1 MAFRSRPGVLI
12 ISVLAS
18 VLGAGYA
25 GAVGYLK
32 LNERAFIFHPAERS
46 VAASASRLGL
56 REKRVTYPSTDEVTL
71 SAWIVPAAAASP
83 SETWMLI
90 CHGNLGSI
98 GYGGRPEF
106 YASMRDLGINL
117 FAFDYRGFG
126 ESSGTPDERG
136 LYDDATASY
145 HYLIR
150 SLGVRPERLVLFGH
164 SLGSGVA
171 IELAS
176 RVPAAG
182 LIVEGAYTSV
192 VDRGQELYPFFPISL
207 IATQRFPSL
216 DRIRLV
222 DMPKL
227 FLHSPD
233 DVVIPY
239 AHGRRLFDAARAP
252 KQFVDVR
259 GGHDDAY
266 RVDKTVYYGAI
277 AGFLRENY
285 SAKKGQRL
293 LNSRDMIFR
302 DGGAQLILPVVTAG
316 EGYAAT
322 YSIAMRPGE

>member
-1 MAFRSRPGVLI
+1 MAFRSRPGLLAVTVVAG
-12 ISVLAS
+12 VLAS
-18 VLGAGYA
+18 GYA

-32 LNERAFIFHPAERS
+32 LNERAFIFYPAERS
-46 VAASASRLGL
+46 VAAPASRFEL
-56 REKRVTYPSTDEVTL
+56 REKRVSYPSTDGVTL
-71 SAWIVPAAAASP
+71 SAWIVPAAAAVS
-83 SETWMLI
+83 SDLWLLI

-117 FAFDYRGFG
+117 LAFDYRGFG
-126 ESSGTPDERG
+126 ESSGAPDERG

-145 HYLIR
+145 QYLIR
-150 SLGVRPERLVLFGH
+150 SLGVPPERLVLFGH

-192 VDRGQELYPFFPISL
+192 VDRGQELYPFFPIRL
-207 IATQRFPSL
+207 IATQRFPSF

-233 DVVIPY
+233 DRVIPY
-239 AHGRRLFDAARAP
+239 AHGRRLFEAARAP

-266 RVDKTVYYGAI
+266 RIDKAVYYGAI
-277 AGFLRENY
+277 AEFLRE
-285 SAKKGQRL
+285 
-293 LNSRDMIFR
+293 M
-302 DGGAQLILPVVTAG
+302 TA
-316 EGYAAT
+316 
-322 YSIAMRPGE
+322 RP

>member
-1 MAFRSRPGVLI
+1 MLAG
-12 ISVLAS
+12 VLAS
-18 VLGAGYA
+18 GYA

-32 LNERAFIFHPAERS
+32 LNERAFIFYPAERS
-46 VAASASRLGL
+46 VAAPASRFEL
-56 REKRVTYPSTDEVTL
+56 REKRVTYPSTDGVTL
-71 SAWIVPAAAASP
+71 SAWIVPAAAAAS
-83 SETWMLI
+83 SDMWLLI

-126 ESSGTPDERG
+126 ESSGAPDERG

-145 HYLIR
+145 QYLIR
-150 SLGVRPERLVLFGH
+150 SLGVPPERLVLFGH

-192 VDRGQELYPFFPISL
+192 VDRGQELYPFFPIGL
-207 IATQRFPSL
+207 IATQRFPSF

-239 AHGRRLFDAARAP
+239 AHGRRLFEAARAP

-266 RVDKTVYYGAI
+266 RIDKAVYYGAI
-277 AGFLRENY
+277 AEFLRDMT
-285 SAKKGQRL
+285 
-293 LNSRDMIFR
+293 SR
-302 DGGAQLILPVVTAG
+302 P
-316 EGYAAT
+316 
-322 YSIAMRPGE
+322 